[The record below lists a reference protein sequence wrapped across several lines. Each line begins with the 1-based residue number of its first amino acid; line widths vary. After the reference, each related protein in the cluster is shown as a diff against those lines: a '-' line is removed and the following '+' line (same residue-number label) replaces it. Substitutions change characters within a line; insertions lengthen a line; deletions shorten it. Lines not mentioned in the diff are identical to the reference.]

1 MYKARDD
8 AQLKQLANEKGPL
21 AQPEQNP
28 AFHIIGDIQGKA
40 GLQKNSTKGNLQSAS
55 ACIIFIYWKLS
66 YF

>member
-8 AQLKQLANEKGPL
+8 AQLKQLANEKGPS

-40 GLQKNSTKGNLQSAS
+40 GFQKNSTKGNLPSV
-55 ACIIFIYWKLS
+55 CIIFIYWKLS